1 MDVHSSEARSKNMRA
16 IRTKDTSPEVKVRKL
31 LFAKGLRYRL
41 HAKDLPGSPDIV
53 FPKHNVV
60 VFVHGCFWHKHNCH
74 LFKMPST
81 RPEFWLTKIEK
92 NVARDRRAMES
103 LIDRGWRVLIVWEC
117 SIKGKHKWDERE
129 LQARLAAW
137 IMDGSQKY
145 SEFTGH

>member
-1 MDVHSSEARSKNMRA
+1 
-16 IRTKDTSPEVKVRKL
+16 
-31 LFAKGLRYRL
+31 
-41 HAKDLPGSPDIV
+41 
-53 FPKHNVV
+53 
-60 VFVHGCFWHKHNCH
+60 
-74 LFKMPST
+74 MPST